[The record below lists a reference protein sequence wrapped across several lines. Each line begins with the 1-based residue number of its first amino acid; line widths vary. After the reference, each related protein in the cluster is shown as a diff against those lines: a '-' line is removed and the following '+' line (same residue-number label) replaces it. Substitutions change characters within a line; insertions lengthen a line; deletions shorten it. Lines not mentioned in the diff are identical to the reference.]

1 MIDSKTIGEVVKLLN
16 EFNCYTFYESNHT
29 YYYHDRKVEQSVTQF
44 ISRYFPKF
52 DQDNISK
59 KYAEKHGLT
68 QEEVLADWKK
78 KGDISALSGTAIH
91 SWLENAKR
99 GKVLD
104 IDFSKADQSG
114 LGEEVRQRFDLL
126 LPKAEAF
133 HKDTLGKLFPIQL
146 EFTVG
151 MEDKIAGNIDFL
163 CWNERAQEIQ
173 IWDYKNTKEIAQ
185 TNNFRKYC
193 NFPFDQILDC
203 NFIHYSIQLNIYK
216 ALLQRIG
223 IPIGST
229 YLVHFDYIAPGDD
242 FTIYKCRDFQ
252 NEVTAELERLRSG
265 NL

>member
-1 MIDSKTIGEVVKLLN
+1 MDSKTIGEVVKLLN
-16 EFNCYTFYESNHT
+16 GFNCYTFYEDSHT
-29 YYYHDRKVEQSVTQF
+29 YFYNDEKVEQSVTQF

-52 DQDNISK
+52 DQETISM

-68 QEEVLADWKK
+68 QDEVLADWKK

-104 IDFSKADQSG
+104 IDFSKADKCG
-114 LGEEVRQRFDLL
+114 LGEDVRQRFELL

-163 CWNERAQEIQ
+163 CWNEKAQEIQ

-185 TNNFRKYC
+185 TNNFKKYC

-216 ALLQRIG
+216 ALLQRAG

-229 YLVHFDYIAPGDD
+229 YLVHFDYTVPGED
-242 FTIYKCRDFQ
+242 FEIYKCRDFQ
-252 NEVTAELERLRSG
+252 LEVNAELDRLRSG